1 MMPLIREPVVADAFY
16 PGSRSALSA
25 GLTLLLKQK
34 VHIEGTLCEPMG
46 LVVPHAGYIYSG
58 AVAAAGYREL
68 AAHGRPEWAII
79 LGANHTG
86 LGAPVS
92 IVREGIWRTP
102 LGDAPIATE
111 VADSFVAEGVTVADE
126 AFLHE
131 HSIEVQLP
139 FLQFLFGAEIP
150 FIPICVMLP
159 ALSDLT
165 ALGEAIARI
174 VRGKARDKAGVV
186 IVSSDFTHYEPDET
200 ARSVDHRAIEKILA
214 LDVQGFHQSLIEE
227 RLSICGGGAIV
238 ALMACARRL
247 GWDETKL
254 LSYATSGDVTGES
267 HSVVGYAAISLT
279 GREDG

>member
-214 LDVQGFHQSLIEE
+214 LDVQGFHRSLIEE

>member
-1 MMPLIREPVVADAFY
+1 MMPSIREPVVAGAFY

-34 VHIEGTLCEPMG
+34 VHAAGTLCKPMG
-46 LVVPHAGYIYSG
+46 FVVPHAGYIYSG

-86 LGAPVS
+86 LGAPIS
-92 IVREGIWRTP
+92 IAREGVWRTP

-111 VADSFVAEGVTVADE
+111 VADSLVAEGLTVADE

-214 LDVQGFHQSLIEE
+214 LDVQGFYRSLIEE

-247 GWDETKL
+247 GWSETKL

-279 GREDG
+279 GRKDG